1 MQKYENF
8 KVHLTR
14 KDSLS
19 VPKNFFT
26 LIFKRLLFVS
36 FMFMFIFT
44 VNIIAEFFFFF
55 NISNSPKQIY
65 LYWDN
70 FANYSTFSSF
80 SKPVNTKFYFV
91 LLLFLLN
98 IKLIQYEFDIDMT
111 PVLCFLIR
119 LLFRLDSRI
128 QANEQDMSFRAKSI
142 VLLYEADKIT
152 LNREQPKIF

>member
-1 MQKYENF
+1 M
-8 KVHLTR
+8 
-14 KDSLS
+14 
-19 VPKNFFT
+19 
-26 LIFKRLLFVS
+26 
-36 FMFMFIFT
+36 
-44 VNIIAEFFFFF
+44 
-55 NISNSPKQIY
+55 
-65 LYWDN
+65 
-70 FANYSTFSSF
+70 
-80 SKPVNTKFYFV
+80 